1 MRLALLAFFAWAFPF
16 VLLAKPIPVVLDT
29 DMGFDDWMA
38 LLYVAKDPNVDLKA
52 VTISCDGE
60 TYCNQNQGAINA
72 AKLLMLA
79 GKPNVPVY
87 PGTLPRA
94 DYWPTFPQAFRD
106 SSSALN
112 NIKGTKTLPYNT
124 DMVHPLGT
132 AATTIAD
139 LAEQAAQAK
148 QPITILSIGTST
160 NIAQAY
166 NVASNKRLFV
176 RGIHRVYK
184 GGGAVG
190 DAVYRHHHWHLTNYH
205 IKGNLFIPFFSQ
217 TNNDQA
223 EWNIYTDAAAAEQ
236 LIAAHIPVTFVPT
249 NLSDQVPIT
258 EATYNTLKQQA
269 GSSKAAQ
276 FVLADIL
283 SQVTQ
288 QGGWANT
295 NMDYWDPSVV
305 VSALN
310 PSLVTQTYQISACV
324 NTHGKEHVSVIGKTQ
339 DVTHKNTLPYLV
351 FSGRYPMYYYGA
363 LLVNQPYVYGGNSDR
378 SLYTT
383 KACDLLRE
391 PTEKVTVYTSINVP
405 GFYTTF
411 INTVTRD

>member
-1 MRLALLAFFAWAFPF
+1 MRFASLALFALILP
-16 VLLAKPIPVVLDT
+16 LSMMAKPIPVVLDT
-29 DMGFDDWMA
+29 DMAFDDWMA

-52 VTISCDGE
+52 VTISCNGE

-72 AKLLMLA
+72 AKLLTLA

-87 PGTLPRA
+87 AGTLPHA
-94 DYWPTFPQAFRD
+94 DYWPTFPQALRN
-106 SSSALN
+106 SASVLN
-112 NIKGTKTLPYNT
+112 NIKGTKNLAYNA

-139 LAEQAAQAK
+139 LAEQGAQSK

-176 RGIHRVYK
+176 RGIRMVFK
-184 GGGAVG
+184 GGSAVG
-190 DAVYRHHHWHLTNYH
+190 DQVYRHHRWMLTNH
-205 IKGNLFIPFFSQ
+205 HMPGNLSIPLFAK
-217 TNNDQA
+217 TNNHQA
-223 EWNIYTDAAAAEQ
+223 EWNIYADAPAAEQ

-269 GSSKAAQ
+269 GNSKAAQ

-288 QGGWANT
+288 QDGWT
-295 NMDYWDPSVV
+295 NSHMDYWDPSVV

-310 PSLVTQTYQISACV
+310 PQLVTQSFHMSACI
-324 NTHGKEHVSVIGKTQ
+324 NIRDKHHVTTIGKTL
-339 DVTHKNTLPYLV
+339 DVNHHITVPYLV

-405 GFYTTF
+405 SFYTTF